1 MRWLPHREKGYIP
14 NMTDQPTPNPDH
26 MESTRRGEDFADE
39 PTETQGPT
47 NRPVGKVE
55 GDPMSETSGASA

>member
-1 MRWLPHREKGYIP
+1 
-14 NMTDQPTPNPDH
+14 MTDTAPPNPDH
-26 MESTRRGEDFADE
+26 VEGTQRGEDLADE

-55 GDPMSETSGASA
+55 GDPMSEDTDVVP

>member
-1 MRWLPHREKGYIP
+1 
-14 NMTDQPTPNPDH
+14 MTDTASPEPTH
-26 MESTRRGEDFADE
+26 EEYTRRGEDFADE

-55 GDPMSETSGASA
+55 GDPMSETSDAMP

>member
-1 MRWLPHREKGYIP
+1 
-14 NMTDQPTPNPDH
+14 MTDTAPPNPDH
-26 MESTRRGEDFADE
+26 VEGTQRGEDFADE

-55 GDPMSETSGASA
+55 GDPMSEDTDIVP